1 MFISYHQ
8 RMSESGSVLKA
19 VKPTNA
25 MVWAMPE
32 QVEMLVSVL
41 DRVGIHVAGAG
52 CPVSAQSG
60 TVAKSFGCDVQDDL
74 RHLLSTETPDL
85 ILLASI
91 KGFADQESELDF
103 AALEHAHGREVAVA
117 TLEPLPSRPGVLSGT
132 GWIESNH
139 ARYSTEIASMVPVI
153 RQTNL
158 NDELMTTLETF
169 GAIRSMSVSLSAPA
183 HFGSLGARIYEAMDL
198 VRTLVGV
205 PQTID
210 ASFQSAHRVGT
221 SDGIHPL
228 PGQSLRD
235 LEGILS
241 AHLRMPDGRG
251 IVMQMSDQVGRS
263 TIRLNILGTEG
274 QILVSD
280 QGFQRFDS
288 SGKMIDSYQV
298 PASNQQEYPE
308 IDPIATRL
316 SEQLIQLCSGVGP
329 VRAPV
334 DQPSVIAMGHA
345 ALLSARTG
353 QGETPSTIRRL
364 LMEA

>member
-1 MFISYHQ
+1 
-8 RMSESGSVLKA
+8 
-19 VKPTNA
+19 

-32 QVEMLVSVL
+32 QAEILIPILKNS
-41 DRVGIHVAGAG
+41 GITVAGAG

-60 TVAKSFGCDVQDDL
+60 AVAKLFGCDVQDDL

-85 ILLASI
+85 VLLASTT
-91 KGFADQESELDF
+91 GFADQDSDLDL
-103 AALEHAHGREVAVA
+103 AALEHAHSQEIALA
-117 TLEPLPSRPGVLSGT
+117 TLEPLPTHPGVMSGT
-132 GWIESNH
+132 SWIDSKNT
-139 ARYSTEIASMVPVI
+139 RLSTELAAVVPLI
-153 RQTNL
+153 RQTSL
-158 NDELMTTLETF
+158 VDELMTALETF
-169 GAIRSMSVSLSAPA
+169 GAIRSMSLSLSAPSA
-183 HFGSLGARIYEAMDL
+183 FGSLGARIFEGMDL

-210 ASFQSAHRVGT
+210 ASFQSAHRVGL
-221 SDGIHPL
+221 SNGIHPL

-235 LEGILS
+235 LEGILA

-251 IVMQMSDQVGRS
+251 IVMQITDQVGRS
-263 TIRLNILGTEG
+263 VLRLSILGSEG
-274 QILVSD
+274 QILVAD
-280 QGFQRFDS
+280 DGFERFDTNGKLIDTFRLSTSNHQDYS
-288 SGKMIDSYQV
+288 S
-298 PASNQQEYPE
+298 
-308 IDPIATRL
+308 IDPTAIRL

-334 DQPSVIAMGHA
+334 DYPSVVAMGHA